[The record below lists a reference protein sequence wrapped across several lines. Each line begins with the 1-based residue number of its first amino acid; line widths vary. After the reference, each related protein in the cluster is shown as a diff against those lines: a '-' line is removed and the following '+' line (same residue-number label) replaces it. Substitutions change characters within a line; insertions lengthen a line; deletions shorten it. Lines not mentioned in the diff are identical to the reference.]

1 MNAVEI
7 TDLCWK
13 YDGTKDYVFDHVNL
27 AIKENIFL
35 GIVGSN
41 ESGKTTLVSC
51 IKGIIPNSTTGIYK
65 GQVLLYGEPVKD
77 CDSRVIAERAGMVF
91 SDPDAQFTT
100 MSVEEEIAFG
110 LENIGVPVE
119 EIEKRIAWVSEICHL
134 EELLEKPPFDLSGG
148 QKQRVAIASVLA
160 TKPKMIILDEPT
172 SMLDPKSKDEVFE
185 ILEYI
190 KQELKMTV
198 VVIEHNI
205 EKIAELSD
213 EVVLMKE
220 GRIIR
225 HMETGEFFRDVE
237 LLKENSL
244 KVPEGIELLYYLYD
258 KFGIDKTGPV
268 KLEEITREIK
278 ELLTGMRKAS
288 QAGPSAAQK

>member
-1 MNAVEI
+1 MYAVEI
-7 TDLCWK
+7 EDLTWR
-13 YDGTKDYVFDHVNL
+13 YDGADDFLFQHLNL
-27 AIKENIFL
+27 KIKENIFL

-41 ESGKTTLVSC
+41 ESGKTTLASC
-51 IKGIIPNSTTGIYK
+51 IKGIIPNSSTGIYRGSVK
-65 GQVLLYGEPVKD
+65 LFGTPVQN
-77 CDSRVIAERAGMVF
+77 CDSRVIAENAGMVF

-110 LENIGVPVE
+110 LENIGVPLE
-119 EIEKRIAWVSEICHL
+119 EIQERIDWVSTLCHL
-134 EELLEKPPFDLSGG
+134 EDLLEKPPFDLSGG

-185 ILEYI
+185 ILETI
-190 KQELKMTV
+190 KNKLNMTI

-213 EVVLMKE
+213 EVILMNK

-225 HMETGEFFRDVE
+225 HMETKEFFKDIG
-237 LLKENSL
+237 LLKKNSL
-244 KVPEGIELLYYLYD
+244 KVPESVEILYYLYD
-258 KFGIDKTGPV
+258 KFGIDKTAPV
-268 KLEEITREIK
+268 KFDEVVAEIRQILKDRK
-278 ELLTGMRKAS
+278 EAC
-288 QAGPSAAQK
+288 

>member
-1 MNAVEI
+1 MNAIEI

-13 YDGTKDYVFDHVNL
+13 YDGAEEYIFDHLNL
-27 AIKENIFL
+27 TIKENIFL

-41 ESGKTTLVSC
+41 EAGKTTLVSC

-65 GQVLLYGEPVKD
+65 GNVLLYGESVKD
-77 CDSRVIAERAGMVF
+77 CDSRVISESAGMVF

-110 LENIGVPVE
+110 LENIGVAAK
-119 EIEKRIAWVSEICHL
+119 EIEERILWVSKLCHL
-134 EELLEKPPFDLSGG
+134 DDLLEKPPFDLSGG
-148 QKQRVAIASVLA
+148 QKQRVAIAAVLA

-172 SMLDPKSKDEVFE
+172 SMLDPKSKDEVFDILQE
-185 ILEYI
+185 IKNKLNI
-190 KQELKMTV
+190 TV

-213 EVVLMKE
+213 EVILMKE
-220 GRIIR
+220 GKIIR
-225 HMETGEFFRDVE
+225 HMETKDFFKDVE

-244 KVPEGIELLYYLYD
+244 KVPESIEMLYYLYD
-258 KFGIDKTGPV
+258 KLGIDKTGPV
-268 KLEEITREIK
+268 KLEEIAVEIK
-278 ELLTGMRKAS
+278 ELLSGRKAVN
-288 QAGPSAAQK
+288 

>member
-1 MNAVEI
+1 MNAIEI

-13 YDGTKDYVFDHVNL
+13 YDGAEEYIFDHLNL
-27 AIKENIFL
+27 TIKENIFL

-41 ESGKTTLVSC
+41 EAGKTTLVSC

-65 GQVLLYGEPVKD
+65 GNVLLYGESVKD
-77 CDSRVIAERAGMVF
+77 CDSRVISESAGMVF

-110 LENIGVPVE
+110 LENIGVAVK
-119 EIEKRIAWVSEICHL
+119 EIEERILWVSKLCHL
-134 EELLEKPPFDLSGG
+134 DDLLEKPPFDLSGG
-148 QKQRVAIASVLA
+148 QKQRVAIAAVLA

-172 SMLDPKSKDEVFE
+172 SMLDPKSKDEVFDILQE
-185 ILEYI
+185 IKNKLNI
-190 KQELKMTV
+190 TV

-213 EVVLMKE
+213 EVILMKE
-220 GRIIR
+220 GKIIR
-225 HMETGEFFRDVE
+225 HMETKDFFKDVE

-244 KVPEGIELLYYLYD
+244 KVPESIEMLYYLYD
-258 KFGIDKTGPV
+258 KLGIDKTGPV
-268 KLEEITREIK
+268 KLEEIAVEIK
-278 ELLTGMRKAS
+278 ELLSGRKAVN
-288 QAGPSAAQK
+288 

>member
-1 MNAVEI
+1 MNAIEI

-13 YDGTKDYVFDHVNL
+13 YDGAEEYIFDHLNL
-27 AIKENIFL
+27 TIKENIFL

-41 ESGKTTLVSC
+41 EAGKTTLVSC

-65 GQVLLYGEPVKD
+65 GNVLLYGESVKD
-77 CDSRVIAERAGMVF
+77 CDSRVISESAGMVF

-110 LENIGVPVE
+110 LENIGVAVK
-119 EIEKRIAWVSEICHL
+119 EIEERILWVSKLCHL
-134 EELLEKPPFDLSGG
+134 DDLLEKPPFDLSGG
-148 QKQRVAIASVLA
+148 QKQRVAIAAVLA

-172 SMLDPKSKDEVFE
+172 SMLDPKSKDEVFDILQE
-185 ILEYI
+185 IKNNLNI
-190 KQELKMTV
+190 TV

-213 EVVLMKE
+213 EVILMKE
-220 GRIIR
+220 GKIIR
-225 HMETGEFFRDVE
+225 HMETKDFFKDVE

-244 KVPEGIELLYYLYD
+244 KVPESIEMLYYLYD
-258 KFGIDKTGPV
+258 KLGIDKTGPV
-268 KLEEITREIK
+268 KLEEIAVEIK
-278 ELLTGMRKAS
+278 ELLSGRKAVN
-288 QAGPSAAQK
+288 

>member
-1 MNAVEI
+1 MNAIEI

-13 YDGTKDYVFDHVNL
+13 YDGAEEYIFDHLNL
-27 AIKENIFL
+27 TIKENIFL

-41 ESGKTTLVSC
+41 EAGKTTLVSC

-65 GQVLLYGEPVKD
+65 GNVLLYGESVKD
-77 CDSRVIAERAGMVF
+77 CDSRVISESAGMVF

-110 LENIGVPVE
+110 LENIGVAAK
-119 EIEKRIAWVSEICHL
+119 EIEERILWVSKLCHL
-134 EELLEKPPFDLSGG
+134 DDLLEKPPFDLSGG
-148 QKQRVAIASVLA
+148 QKQRVAIAAVLA

-172 SMLDPKSKDEVFE
+172 SMLDPKSKDEVFDILQE
-185 ILEYI
+185 IKNNLNI
-190 KQELKMTV
+190 TV

-213 EVVLMKE
+213 EVILMKE
-220 GRIIR
+220 GKIIR
-225 HMETGEFFRDVE
+225 HMETRDFFKDVE

-244 KVPEGIELLYYLYD
+244 KVPESIEMLYYLYD
-258 KFGIDKTGPV
+258 KLGIDKTGPV
-268 KLEEITREIK
+268 KLEEIAVEIK
-278 ELLTGMRKAS
+278 ELLSVRKAVN
-288 QAGPSAAQK
+288 

>member
-1 MNAVEI
+1 MNAIEI

-13 YDGTKDYVFDHVNL
+13 YDGAEEYIFDHLNL
-27 AIKENIFL
+27 TIKENIFL

-41 ESGKTTLVSC
+41 EAGKTTLVSC

-65 GQVLLYGEPVKD
+65 GNVLLYGESVKD
-77 CDSRVIAERAGMVF
+77 CDSRVISESAGMVF

-110 LENIGVPVE
+110 LENIGVAAK
-119 EIEKRIAWVSEICHL
+119 EIEERILWVSKLCHL
-134 EELLEKPPFDLSGG
+134 DDLLEKPPFDLSGG
-148 QKQRVAIASVLA
+148 QKQRVAIAAVLA

-172 SMLDPKSKDEVFE
+172 SMLDPKSKDEVFDILQE
-185 ILEYI
+185 IKNNLNI
-190 KQELKMTV
+190 TV

-213 EVVLMKE
+213 EVILMKE
-220 GRIIR
+220 GKIIR
-225 HMETGEFFRDVE
+225 HMETKDFFKDVE

-244 KVPEGIELLYYLYD
+244 KVPESIEMLYYLYD
-258 KFGIDKTGPV
+258 KLGIDKTGPV
-268 KLEEITREIK
+268 KLEEIAVEIK
-278 ELLTGMRKAS
+278 ELLSGRKAVN
-288 QAGPSAAQK
+288 

>member
-13 YDGTKDYVFDHVNL
+13 YDGAKDYIFDHLNL
-27 AIKENIFL
+27 TIRENIFL

-51 IKGIIPNSTTGIYK
+51 IKGIIPNSMTGIYK
-65 GQVLLYGEPVKD
+65 GKVTLFGEPVKD
-77 CDSRVIAERAGMVF
+77 CDSRVISESAGMVF

-110 LENIGVPVE
+110 LENIGIPVE
-119 EIEKRIAWVSEICHL
+119 VIEERINWVSEICHL
-134 EELLEKPPFDLSGG
+134 QDLLEKPPFDLSGG

-160 TKPKMIILDEPT
+160 AKPKMIILDEPT

-185 ILEYI
+185 ILEII
-190 KQELKMTV
+190 KKTLNMTV

-213 EVVLMKE
+213 EVVLMRD
-220 GRIIR
+220 GNIIR
-225 HMETGEFFRDVE
+225 HLETREFFKDVA

-268 KLEEITREIK
+268 KLEEITEEIK
-278 ELLTGMRKAS
+278 GLLAERKV
-288 QAGPSAAQK
+288 G

>member
-13 YDGTKDYVFDHVNL
+13 YDGANEYIFDHLNL
-27 AIKENIFL
+27 TIKENIFL

-51 IKGIIPNSTTGIYK
+51 IKGIIPNSATGIYK
-65 GQVLLYGEPVKD
+65 GEVTLYGKPVKD
-77 CDSRVIAERAGMVF
+77 CDSRIISESAGMVF

-119 EIEKRIAWVSEICHL
+119 IIDERITWVSEICHL
-134 EELLEKPPFDLSGG
+134 EDLLEKPPFDLSGG

-160 TKPKMIILDEPT
+160 AKPKMIILDEPT

-185 ILEYI
+185 ILKII
-190 KQELKMTV
+190 KKTLNMTV

-213 EVVLMKE
+213 EVVLMKG
-220 GRIIR
+220 GRIVR
-225 HMETGEFFRDVE
+225 HLETKEFFKDVE

-244 KVPEGIELLYYLYD
+244 KVPEGIELMYYLYH

-268 KLEEITREIK
+268 KLEEITEEIK
-278 ELLTGMRKAS
+278 GLLSDRDSKGEGWK
-288 QAGPSAAQK
+288 K

>member
-7 TDLCWK
+7 TDLSWK
-13 YDGTKDYVFDHVNL
+13 YDGANEFVFEHLNL
-27 AIKENIFL
+27 TIKENIFL

-51 IKGIIPNSTTGIYK
+51 IKGIIPNSTTGVYK
-65 GQVLLYGEPVKD
+65 GQVLLYGKQVKD
-77 CDSRVIAERAGMVF
+77 WDSREIAECAGMVF

-119 EIEKRIAWVSEICHL
+119 IIEERIAWVSEICHL
-134 EELLEKPPFDLSGG
+134 DDLLEKPPFDLSGG
-148 QKQRVAIASVLA
+148 QKQRVAIAAVLA
-160 TKPKMIILDEPT
+160 AKPKMIILDEPT
-172 SMLDPKSKDEVFE
+172 SMLDPKSKDEVFD
-185 ILEYI
+185 ILETI
-190 KQELKMTV
+190 KRTLNMTV

-213 EVVLMKE
+213 EVILMK
-220 GRIIR
+220 GGKIIR
-225 HMETGEFFRDVE
+225 HLETKEFFKAVD

-244 KVPEGIELLYYLYD
+244 KVPEAIELLYYLYD

-268 KLEEITREIK
+268 KLEEISEEIK
-278 ELLTGMRKAS
+278 RLLVE
-288 QAGPSAAQK
+288 QKGEA

>member
-13 YDGTKDYVFDHVNL
+13 YNGSENYTFDHLNL
-27 AIKENIFL
+27 TIKENIFL

-51 IKGIIPNSTTGIYK
+51 IKGIIPNSATGVYK
-65 GQVLLYGEPVKD
+65 GQVFLFGEPVKD
-77 CDSRVIAERAGMVF
+77 CDSRVISENAGMVF

-119 EIEKRIAWVSEICHL
+119 MIEERIAWVSELCHL
-134 EELLEKPPFDLSGG
+134 EDLLEKPPYDLSGG

-172 SMLDPKSKDEVFE
+172 SMLDPKSKDEVFK
-185 ILEYI
+185 ILEVI
-190 KQELKMTV
+190 KTQLNMTV

-213 EVVLMKE
+213 EVILMKD
-220 GRIIR
+220 GKIIR
-225 HMETGEFFRDVE
+225 HMETKEFFKDVE
-237 LLKENSL
+237 LLKDNGL
-244 KVPEGIELLYYLYD
+244 KVPESIELMYYLYD
-258 KFGIDKTGPV
+258 KFGIEKTGPV
-268 KLEEITREIK
+268 KLEEITQEIK
-278 ELLTGMRKAS
+278 SLLVDRKVTE
-288 QAGPSAAQK
+288 

>member
-1 MNAVEI
+1 MNAIEI

-13 YDGTKDYVFDHVNL
+13 YDGAEEYIFDHLNL
-27 AIKENIFL
+27 TIKENIFL

-41 ESGKTTLVSC
+41 EAGKTTLVSC

-65 GQVLLYGEPVKD
+65 GNVLLYGESVKD
-77 CDSRVIAERAGMVF
+77 CDSRVISESAGMVF

-110 LENIGVPVE
+110 LENIGVAAK
-119 EIEKRIAWVSEICHL
+119 EIEERILWVSKLCHL
-134 EELLEKPPFDLSGG
+134 DDLLEKPPFDLSGG
-148 QKQRVAIASVLA
+148 QKQRVAIAAVLA

-172 SMLDPKSKDEVFE
+172 SMLDPKSKDEVFDILQE
-185 ILEYI
+185 IKNNLNI
-190 KQELKMTV
+190 TV

-213 EVVLMKE
+213 EVILMKE
-220 GRIIR
+220 GKIIR
-225 HMETGEFFRDVE
+225 HMETRDFFKDVE

-244 KVPEGIELLYYLYD
+244 KVPESIEMLYYLYD
-258 KFGIDKTGPV
+258 KLGIDKTGPV
-268 KLEEITREIK
+268 KLEEIAVEIK
-278 ELLTGMRKAS
+278 ALLSVRKAVN
-288 QAGPSAAQK
+288 

>member
-1 MNAVEI
+1 MNAIEI

-13 YDGTKDYVFDHVNL
+13 YDGAEEYIFDHLNL
-27 AIKENIFL
+27 TIKENIFL

-41 ESGKTTLVSC
+41 EAGKTTLVSC

-65 GQVLLYGEPVKD
+65 GNVLLYGESVKD
-77 CDSRVIAERAGMVF
+77 CDSRVISESAGMVF

-110 LENIGVPVE
+110 LENIGVAAK
-119 EIEKRIAWVSEICHL
+119 EIEERILWVSKLCHL
-134 EELLEKPPFDLSGG
+134 DDLLEKPPFDLSGG
-148 QKQRVAIASVLA
+148 QKQRVAIAAVLA

-172 SMLDPKSKDEVFE
+172 SMLDPKSKDEVFDILQE
-185 ILEYI
+185 IKNNLNI
-190 KQELKMTV
+190 TV

-213 EVVLMKE
+213 EVILMKE
-220 GRIIR
+220 GKIIR
-225 HMETGEFFRDVE
+225 HMETKDFFKDVE

-244 KVPEGIELLYYLYD
+244 KVPESIEMLYYLYD
-258 KFGIDKTGPV
+258 KLGIDKTGPV
-268 KLEEITREIK
+268 KLEEIAVEIK
-278 ELLTGMRKAS
+278 ELLSVRKAVN
-288 QAGPSAAQK
+288 

>member
-7 TDLCWK
+7 TDLSWK
-13 YDGTKDYVFDHVNL
+13 YDGSNEFVFEHLNL
-27 AIKENIFL
+27 MVKENIFL

-51 IKGIIPNSTTGIYK
+51 IKGIIPNSTTGVYK
-65 GQVLLYGEPVKD
+65 GQVLLYGKQVKD
-77 CDSRVIAERAGMVF
+77 WDSREIAECAGMVF

-119 EIEKRIAWVSEICHL
+119 IIEERIAWVSEICHL
-134 EELLEKPPFDLSGG
+134 DDLLEKPPFDLSGG
-148 QKQRVAIASVLA
+148 QKQRVAIAAVLA
-160 TKPKMIILDEPT
+160 AKPKMIILDEPT
-172 SMLDPKSKDEVFE
+172 SMLDPKSKDEVFD
-185 ILEYI
+185 ILETI
-190 KQELKMTV
+190 KKTLNMTV

-213 EVVLMKE
+213 EVILMK
-220 GRIIR
+220 GGKIIR
-225 HMETGEFFRDVE
+225 HLDTKEFFKDVE

-244 KVPEGIELLYYLYD
+244 KVPEAIELLYYLYD
-258 KFGIDKTGPV
+258 KFGIDRTGPV
-268 KLEEITREIK
+268 KLEEISEEIK
-278 ELLTGMRKAS
+278 RLLVE
-288 QAGPSAAQK
+288 QKGEA